1 MSKPL
6 IQTLALSLALGV
18 PAAVL
23 GILVSPVIGLSV
35 FCAVLALQLIGF
47 LRNFSRLEAWTRN
60 PLPETTP
67 EGGGIWDEVF
77 SRLHRH
83 EKELRAAIARRD
95 FDLQQV
101 AAAGQAMV
109 DGIVTLDADSRISWC
124 NRVAEQQ
131 LGLDLRSDRF
141 QPIANLVRQPAFINY
156 LATGDFSK
164 PLRLSSMRGDE
175 RVLSLFVL
183 PYSGQERLLQI
194 QDVTQSER
202 LDQTRRD
209 FVANVS
215 HELRTPLTILSG
227 FLETVR
233 ELELDPVDQEHY
245 FDLMAEQSVRMS
257 RIVQDLLA
265 LSTLESAP
273 PPSGGERVHMTPL
286 LEKLQRDAQ
295 ALSAGRHSIS
305 LEMDTGDLFGAESE
319 LASAFGN
326 LISNAVR
333 YTPPGGEIVIAWKRQ
348 GSSAEFSVTDNGI
361 GIDAK
366 HIPRL
371 TERFYRAD
379 TGRSRETGGTGLG
392 LAIVKHALSRHQAR
406 LEITSTP
413 GEGSRFSTV
422 FPPTRVAA

>member
-6 IQTLALSLALGV
+6 IQTLAFSFALGV

-23 GILVSPVIGLSV
+23 GILVSPAVGLGF
-35 FCAVLALQLIGF
+35 FCVVLILQMVGF

-67 EGGGIWDEVF
+67 EGGGVWDDVF
-77 SRLHRH
+77 ARLHRH
-83 EKELRAAIARRD
+83 EREMRAAIARRD

-109 DGIVTLDADSRISWC
+109 DGIVTLDADSRIGWC
-124 NRVAEQQ
+124 NRTAEQQ
-131 LGLDLRSDRF
+131 LGLDLRSDRG
-141 QPIANLVRQPAFINY
+141 QPIANLVRQPAFVSY
-156 LATGDFSK
+156 LASGDFSK
-164 PLRLSSMRGDE
+164 PLRLSSVRGDD
-175 RVLSLFVL
+175 RVLSIFVL
-183 PYSGQERLLQI
+183 PYSGKERLVQI

-233 ELELDPVDQEHY
+233 ELELDPADQERY
-245 FDLMAEQSVRMS
+245 FDMMAEQSVRMS
-257 RIVQDLLA
+257 CIVQDLLA

-273 PPSGGERVHMTPL
+273 PPGSERVRMAPL
-286 LEKLQRDAQ
+286 LEKLCRDAES
-295 ALSAGRHSIS
+295 LSAGRHSIS
-305 LEMDTGDLFGAESE
+305 LTMDAGDLFGSETE
-319 LASAFGN
+319 LASAFSN

-333 YTPPGGEIVIAWKRQ
+333 YTPPSGDIAITWKAL
-348 GSSAEFSVTDNGI
+348 GTSAEFAVTDSGI

-366 HIPRL
+366 HSPRL

-379 TGRSRETGGTGLG
+379 NGRSRETGGTGLG
-392 LAIVKHALSRHQAR
+392 LAIVKHALSRHQAK
-406 LEITSTP
+406 LEIVSAP
-413 GEGSRFSTV
+413 GTGSRFSTV
-422 FPPTRVAA
+422 FPPQRVAA